1 LAAANASRLTGLRHS
16 LVRMWHGLSLAY
28 KANGALTA
36 AVQAAEAAVVAA
48 CDETQLAPR
57 SSTRATPSALSPV
70 LLARRPQ
77 LERRVPPSVLFHL
90 AECYSTLGAYED
102 ASTCLRAALGVSGDG
117 ASGNPSD
124 APRRGDD
131 VAGWYALACCHR
143 SLARR
148 CIGDGVLGRGLA
160 HVADGLAAAFAAI
173 RLVLLVDEDGGG
185 TLDCD
190 EIASALANLGRD
202 AVRVHTGSTQLLLL
216 AAHGRERRVAAQQ
229 QQQRCQASAANTRKR
244 AAVAAGTGGLRCAR
258 SRSSCCW
265 ASWQMESSSRT
276 SNSTSALSAGE

>member
-185 TLDCD
+185 SPAPPGVARDHHHLPDVAVHLAASVTPLATEATVTALLASLDGFWLALAPRLVP
-190 EIASALANLGRD
+190 ASALAVAR
-202 AVRVHTGSTQLLLL
+202 AVPSPL
-216 AAHGRERRVAAQQ
+216 
-229 QQQRCQASAANTRKR
+229 
-244 AAVAAGTGGLRCAR
+244 
-258 SRSSCCW
+258 W
-265 ASWQMESSSRT
+265 
-276 SNSTSALSAGE
+276 